1 MFNIT
6 KFPKMSS
13 ENNVIGKTYFQQNLK
28 DFGNNISKAGK
39 YSIVFIRKSML
50 KKIKSIFL
58 QIQRVPTLLV
68 HIE

>member
-6 KFPKMSS
+6 KIPKMSS
-13 ENNVIGKTYFQQNLK
+13 ENNITTKYFRQNLQ

-50 KKIKSIFL
+50 KKIKSIFI
-58 QIQRVPTLLV
+58 QIQRVPTLPV